1 MRLKL
6 VDVKVTGDNTD
17 YNQKQSTYLNL
28 LARLG
33 TEVAIAVH
41 ALDSISYNFL
51 CFFSFGTISTSIA
64 VFQSFFVYVFS

>member
-6 VDVKVTGDNTD
+6 VDAKVTGDNAD

-41 ALDSISYNFL
+41 ALDSISYNVL
-51 CFFSFGTISTSIA
+51 
-64 VFQSFFVYVFS
+64 Y